1 MEAKSESHQSQE
13 RALRA
18 QIVEIEPGVSNHQLH
33 SLKMACR
40 LMDISYEYIE
50 NAHSF
55 IDLYELIEHKM
66 PQHAPSFVYQVLL
79 RVGFPKRSLREL
91 HRFVTVEVHI
101 EENIILDLVLTV
113 AFLLGEM
120 DIKCYEQF
128 KEIARKTFLPEYHQ
142 TRILSPCH
150 LLELLLDKGVISLEN
165 LNYLFAWFEAV
176 GCEKYHDHLRQY
188 CTRHRIPEPDW
199 SHLRIPF
206 NITCE

>member
-1 MEAKSESHQSQE
+1 MEAKSESNQSQE
-13 RALRA
+13 RVLRA
-18 QIVEIEPGVSNHQLH
+18 QIVKIDPGVSNHQLH
-33 SLKMACR
+33 SLKLACR
-40 LMDISYEYIE
+40 LLDIPQE

-66 PQHAPSFVYQVLL
+66 TQRAPSFVYQMLL
-79 RVGFPKRSLREL
+79 RVGFPKHSLREL

-113 AFLLGEM
+113 AYLLGKM

-150 LLELLLDKGVISLEN
+150 LLELLLDKGIISLDI

-188 CTRHRIPEPDW
+188 CTRHGIPEPDW
-199 SHLRIPF
+199 GHLRIPF
-206 NITCE
+206 NLTCE